1 MRYRIGFLF
10 AATLLVSA
18 TPGFAQIDNTT
29 WGLEVGFTPSWKMPG
44 QALAGAFGADQIDL
58 HGREFRIGVV
68 RGRTFGGEWGVS
80 LVHKRFADDGIVVL
94 SSSSGKG
101 SFTTT
106 DAEMLGFEVHRFF
119 AFGTIAKQVQI
130 GVNLAGGAGQLR
142 GYVDASYVPSNP
154 TQTRANALVRTAD
167 IFDYVDK
174 HITWLPMAKAELG
187 AAVLAGD
194 RVKVRITGGFNF
206 PGYEV
211 ASVSVT
217 YLMGHDR

>member
-1 MRYRIGFLF
+1 MRHRIGFLI
-10 AATLLVSA
+10 AAVLLASA
-18 TPGFAQIDNTT
+18 TPGFAQIDNPT
-29 WGLEVGFTPSWKMPG
+29 WGLEVGFTPSWQMPG

-58 HGREFRIGVV
+58 HGSEFRIGVV
-68 RGRTFGGEWGVS
+68 RGRTMGGEWGVS
-80 LVHKRFADDGIVVL
+80 LVNKRFGNDGIVVL

-119 AFGTIAKQVQI
+119 ALATIAKQVQI
-130 GVNLAGGAGQLR
+130 GVNLAGGAGELR

-154 TQTRANALVRTAD
+154 TQTRANAPVRTRD

-174 HITWLPMAKAELG
+174 KITWLPMAKAELG
-187 AAVLAGD
+187 VAVLAGE
-194 RVKVRITGGFNF
+194 RMKVRVTGGLNF

>member
-1 MRYRIGFLF
+1 MRYRIGFLL
-10 AATLLVSA
+10 AAVLLVSA

-29 WGLEVGFTPSWKMPG
+29 WGLEVGFTPVWQMPG
-44 QALAGAFGADQIDL
+44 QALAGAFGADTIDL

-68 RGRTFGGEWGVS
+68 RGRTNGGEWGVS
-80 LVHKRFADDGIVVL
+80 LVNKRFSEDAIVVL

-119 AFGTIAKQVQI
+119 AFAKVGPHVQL
-130 GVNLAGGAGQLR
+130 GVNLAGGAGELR
-142 GYVDASYVPSNP
+142 GYVSASYVPSNP
-154 TQTRANALVRTAD
+154 TQTRASALVRTAD

-174 HITWLPMAKAELG
+174 NITWLPMAKAELG
-187 AAVLAGD
+187 AAFLAGD
-194 RVKVRITGGFNF
+194 RVKIRVSSGFNF
-206 PGYEV
+206 PGYQV

-217 YLMGHDR
+217 YLMGRDR